1 MSVKEVAAL
10 LATAQE
16 AGLEGADW
24 AARKP
29 LAEIVAAYNGIGAD
43 WMPAEVRAK
52 ITEWLALFEPAA
64 LIHDLRY
71 TESDGY
77 RLWFNYAN
85 DEFLRNCRRLAANR
99 YAWYNWRR
107 YRANAVAAILYECV
121 RSEGGWRAWQDAAKK
136 RGTNDA
142 KSPQNFHDN
151 SADYKLPTNK
161 ITAQI

>member
-1 MSVKEVAAL
+1 MSVKEVATL
-10 LATAQE
+10 LAIAQE
-16 AGLEGADW
+16 AGLEGSDW

-29 LAEIVAAYNGIGAD
+29 LAEIGAAYNGIGAD
-43 WMPAEVRAK
+43 WMPSEVRAK
-52 ITEWLALFEPAA
+52 ITEWLSHFEPAA

-77 RLWFNYAN
+77 RYGFNRAN
-85 DEFLRNCRRLAANR
+85 DEFLRNCRRLAAHR

-121 RSEGGWRAWQDAAKK
+121 RSEGGWRAWTDAAKK

-142 KSPQNFHDN
+142 EFPQHYYHQPRN
-151 SADYKLPTNK
+151 
-161 ITAQI
+161 

>member
-1 MSVKEVAAL
+1 MSVKEVATL
-10 LATAQE
+10 LAIAQE
-16 AGLEGADW
+16 AELEGAAL

-43 WMPAEVRAK
+43 WMPVEVRAK
-52 ITEWLALFEPAA
+52 ITEWLAIFEPAA

-77 RLWFNYAN
+77 RYGFNHAN
-85 DEFLRNCRRLAANR
+85 DEFLRNCRRLAAHR

-142 KSPQNFHDN
+142 EFPQHFHDN
-151 SADYKLPTNK
+151 TDACKLPANE